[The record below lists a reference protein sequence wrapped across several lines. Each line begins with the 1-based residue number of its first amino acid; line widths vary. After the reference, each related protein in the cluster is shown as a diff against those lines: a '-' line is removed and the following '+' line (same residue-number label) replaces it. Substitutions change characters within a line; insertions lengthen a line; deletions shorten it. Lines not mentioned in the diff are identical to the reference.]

1 MATHASNGASIRAR
15 LPRHLQLKSLKVKDP
30 TLKKYTGC
38 VDQFL
43 EVARNNRWDISNV
56 NLADVRMSEYFAELC
71 ESGAAYNTA
80 SYTLFGYLLLRCDEN
95 VPDRQLFPRS
105 RAALKGW
112 SSRYP
117 QCSRTGA
124 DPLIWYLIADV
135 IADSQP
141 PIAAALLL
149 QLDTYARPS
158 EILQVRFGDVVKPVS
173 KVCSYWGI
181 IFGNSDRGAMT
192 KAKLQDDTVLL
203 DSLDRSFAPSVLKI
217 VVKKCRQKNELI
229 FGVVTLKEYEDAFHD
244 ACCQLG
250 LAQFKLVPHCVRHS
264 GPSVDFLQRSRSATE
279 IQTRGRWSTQKSI
292 LRYQKPGQ
300 MLARMSKI
308 PGHIWDR
315 ARTALPSVM
324 RKLKAFYK

>member
-124 DPLIWYLIADV
+124 DPLIWYLVADV

-192 KAKLQDDTVLL
+192 KAKLQDDTVLIDHL
-203 DSLDRSFAPSVLKI
+203 HLLS
-217 VVKKCRQKNELI
+217 
-229 FGVVTLKEYEDAFHD
+229 
-244 ACCQLG
+244 
-250 LAQFKLVPHCVRHS
+250 
-264 GPSVDFLQRSRSATE
+264 
-279 IQTRGRWSTQKSI
+279 
-292 LRYQKPGQ
+292 
-300 MLARMSKI
+300 
-308 PGHIWDR
+308 
-315 ARTALPSVM
+315 
-324 RKLKAFYK
+324 